1 MLCVCAVDDVIE
13 SGIIKNRNVTR
24 DFLDRRP
31 LLKFGWRFL
40 VWVCFSFFVRTKKKS
55 TTGDSDVDGSSV
67 SQSRTASRGTAVED
81 LSVRARE
88 ISLV

>member
-1 MLCVCAVDDVIE
+1 MLVIMIFYILL
-13 SGIIKNRNVTR
+13 SHCY
-24 DFLDRRP
+24 LD
-31 LLKFGWRFL
+31 LLYI
-40 VWVCFSFFVRTKKKS
+40 
-55 TTGDSDVDGSSV
+55 VDGSSV